1 MDAGEMH
8 TGFKWGDLMETDY
21 LKDLGFDG
29 SIILKLIFEKWKGAR
44 IGLTWLR
51 AGRNGGLF

>member
-1 MDAGEMH
+1 
-8 TGFKWGDLMETDY
+8 METDY

-51 AGRNGGLF
+51 AGRSGGLF